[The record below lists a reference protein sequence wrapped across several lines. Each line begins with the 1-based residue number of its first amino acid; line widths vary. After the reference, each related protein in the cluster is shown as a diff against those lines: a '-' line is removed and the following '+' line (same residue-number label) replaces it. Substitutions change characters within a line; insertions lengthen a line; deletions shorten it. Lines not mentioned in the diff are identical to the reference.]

1 VKPPY
6 DYIHQ
11 GAGYRYGVGW
21 ARIRIYAGE
30 STSDAPVV
38 LCSELPENAGEGMV
52 ERLAAE
58 VVRDR
63 FGDGLPE
70 LPRPLLWIEHVPP
83 RRKGA
88 RQILPAHLP
97 HVHPSL
103 GGRRLRPPLHPGLS
117 RLANASPLARS
128 RCSPAKSCSR
138 RRRVRG
144 GPDEHVI
151 TSTA

>member
-1 VKPPY
+1 MKHPY

-30 STSDAPVV
+30 SSSDAPVV
-38 LCSELPENAGEGMV
+38 LCSELPENAGDGMV

-63 FGDGLPE
+63 FGDGLPD

-83 RRKGA
+83 RRKGTGKYF
-88 RQILPAHLP
+88 LLTFPTY
-97 HVHPSL
+97 HPRSEGAGFVRRFTL
-103 GGRRLRPPLHPGLS
+103 GSPSRERLTPREVEALTGEVL
-117 RLANASPLARS
+117 
-128 RCSPAKSCSR
+128 
-138 RRRVRG
+138 
-144 GPDEHVI
+144 
-151 TSTA
+151 